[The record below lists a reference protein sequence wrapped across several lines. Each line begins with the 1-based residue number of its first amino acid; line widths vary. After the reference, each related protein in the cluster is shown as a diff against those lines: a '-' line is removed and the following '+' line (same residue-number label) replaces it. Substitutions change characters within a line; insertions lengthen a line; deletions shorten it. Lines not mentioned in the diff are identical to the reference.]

1 MSPPQAQSDGMA
13 LLLGPTGTGKSELGV
28 ALAELLGAEIVSLD
42 SMLVYR
48 GMDVGT
54 AKPGPDLRA
63 RVPHH
68 CLDLVAP
75 PERYDLTRYLADAAQ
90 AAEVARARGRRV
102 LYVGGT
108 ALYAKALLAGVFEGP
123 AHDPELRAEL
133 NARGER
139 LGSPALHAEL
149 ALVDPDSAARLH
161 PNDLKRV
168 VRALEV
174 LRASGRPLSEWQR
187 EWRHGDGSR
196 APLAAHRMAV
206 LTLEPKLYERR
217 LAARAALMLASGW
230 IEEVERIQ
238 ADGGFGP
245 TSIQALGYRDVL
257 AHIRGELSRAELTA
271 RVVLQTRQFARRQ
284 RTWLRQF
291 SGALAVD
298 GAATDALSAVAR
310 HFTGE

>member
-1 MSPPQAQSDGMA
+1 MQAKTDGMA

-28 ALAELLGAEIVSLD
+28 TLAERLGAEIVSLD

-54 AKPGPDLRA
+54 AKPGPELRA
-63 RVPHH
+63 RIPHH

-90 AAEVARARGRRV
+90 GADAARARGRRV

-123 AHDPELRAEL
+123 AHDADLRAEL

-139 LGSPALHAEL
+139 LGSPALHGEL
-149 ALVDPDSAARLH
+149 ALVDPESAARLH

-174 LRASGRPLSEWQR
+174 LRSSGRPLSDWQR
-187 EWRHGDGSR
+187 EWRQGDGSR

-206 LTLEPKLYERR
+206 LTLEPRLYERR
-217 LAARAALMLASGW
+217 LAERAVRMLAHGW

-238 ADGGFGP
+238 AAGGFGP

-257 AHIRGELSRAELTA
+257 EHIRGNIARDTLTE

-291 SGALAVD
+291 SDALVVD
-298 GAATDALSAVAR
+298 GAAPDALERVER
-310 HFTGE
+310 HLGPS